1 MSLFVIAGILLFIY
15 MSGWFVISLLK
26 KRNDVADIA
35 WGIGFI
41 LLAWFSYFYAGHS
54 GIRGLAGCIMVSI
67 WGIRLSGYIFQR
79 NRGKSEDFRYQAWR
93 NAWGNLF
100 YIRSYF
106 QVYLLQGLFLYL
118 ISLPIL
124 FINGSVATPF
134 TFTDY
139 AGILIWVTGFLIEA
153 IADAQL
159 AKFIRLPLNKGK
171 IMQTGLWQYSR
182 HPNYFGEVVLWWGIG
197 ITGLGVPGGWIG
209 LAGSLT
215 ITLLILFVSGVPML
229 EKKYEGREDFEE
241 YKKRTSR
248 FILLPPRR
256 N

>member
-1 MSLFVIAGILLFIY
+1 
-15 MSGWFVISLLK
+15 
-26 KRNDVADIA
+26 
-35 WGIGFI
+35 
-41 LLAWFSYFYAGHS
+41 
-54 GIRGLAGCIMVSI
+54 
-67 WGIRLSGYIFQR
+67 
-79 NRGKSEDFRYQAWR
+79 
-93 NAWGNLF
+93 
-100 YIRSYF
+100 
-106 QVYLLQGLFLYL
+106 
-118 ISLPIL
+118 
-124 FINGSVATPF
+124 
-134 TFTDY
+134 
-139 AGILIWVTGFLIEA
+139 
-153 IADAQL
+153 
-159 AKFIRLPLNKGK
+159 
-171 IMQTGLWQYSR
+171 MQTGLWQYSR